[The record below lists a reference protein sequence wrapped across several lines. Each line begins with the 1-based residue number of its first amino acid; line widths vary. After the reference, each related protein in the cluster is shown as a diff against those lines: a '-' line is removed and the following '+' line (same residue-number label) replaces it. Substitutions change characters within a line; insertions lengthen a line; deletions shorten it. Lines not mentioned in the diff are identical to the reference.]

1 MAEIENHALRLLQDI
16 RNAIGAVESRIDLLD
31 KKVDRNH
38 EELKQRIENLRHAAF
53 GESVLG
59 RYAAAE
65 VEERLS
71 VIEGRLSALEQRR

>member
-31 KKVDRNH
+31 KKVNRNH
-38 EELKQRIENLRHAAF
+38 EELKQRIENLRQAAF